1 MATKKKGPKTGTTR
15 KKSSTSKAKTSKKKI
30 TSKKSNNKVIQLQQN
45 SEKQFLNKEI
55 YAVGI
60 IGVSILL
67 FVCVIA
73 GENMGIIGNYVS
85 IFLRHT
91 FGVGAIALPIVLLVY
106 GIQMLRHME
115 DEDLKRKAII
125 FIGFFITLISLAH
138 TLRGWEPSSSLGD
151 YISKCYLNGSLKNG
165 GLIGAIFGGL
175 LGKILGQLGAYIV
188 LFAVLVMLF
197 IMATG
202 KSIMD
207 FLNGIGEFI
216 DGVRDNNDYEEE
228 YYELRTIKNDEKT
241 VSEKVED
248 IEDTDKKSEDESK
261 EEQKSEIEEDTD
273 DEVEE
278 ERDVRRTV
286 KRKGGFL
293 GLFKRREPVPE
304 KEEKYVPPVVTFEIG
319 EDDKDKEHNEELEL
333 DNCDVVNQRYN
344 YLHRPREFDESIPRL
359 RERVKQAQDAIARG
373 EEKQYVSQ
381 LLNGI
386 QTELD
391 KYSEKSD
398 EKSEE
403 SENVQSADT
412 SQVDADIPSL
422 KEEIKG
428 AGDIFMWDSPKT
440 DENEVQQNYDDV
452 QSVSEQPENTT
463 DFNVSFEP
471 QAENVSPEPH
481 VEYENVQHKSFEERN
496 SGISS
501 SVLEIS
507 PIEES
512 PDLETEKIALDAL
525 KSINKPSI
533 QIVSDDN
540 ESDVVAEKEAISF
553 ADPIRSRE
561 DENLSSSIEE
571 KEPKIFNKSENVEEN
586 ISDEVEEK
594 SSVPRSMFTE
604 SIFKTG
610 NSKNETSLAGK
621 NFSYSEPE
629 FIEAE
634 EEKKVSKLTNQA
646 EAVTI
651 PYQYPKIEFLA
662 KNPDENSSFTS
673 REEKMRK
680 VKKLEETLA
689 IFGVEAKVNNISQG
703 PAVTRFELTP
713 PVGVRVNKIE
723 GLADDIALALA
734 AKSIRIEAP
743 IPGMSAVGIEI
754 PNDKISNVFFREI
767 LQTEKFNSY
776 DGKIAFGMGKD
787 IAGNIVVSDISKM
800 PHLLIA
806 GATGSGKSVCVNTII
821 TSMLYKYSPDEVRLI
836 LVDPKVVE
844 LSVYNGIPHLL
855 IPVVTDPHKAAGAL
869 NWAVREMMR
878 RYDLFASTGSRKLE
892 AYNKNVDKEDRLP
905 QIVIIIDEL
914 ADLMMVAKKEVEDSI
929 VRLTQL
935 ARAAGIYLI
944 VATQRPSVNV
954 ITGLIKANIPSRIA
968 FKVSSPVDSRTILDC
983 SGAEKLLGRGD
994 MLFRSVSMDKPLRI
1008 QGAFVSDDEVEKI
1021 VDYIRVDESHYDQEI
1036 IKQLESS
1043 ASDGVTVSGGSGDGE
1058 DELTKQAI
1066 GFLVHSK
1073 KASISGLQRKFKI
1086 GYNRAANIIEDLEER
1101 GIVGPDNGGTKG
1113 REVLM
1118 SEYEYKEW
1126 LERNS

>member
-15 KKSSTSKAKTSKKKI
+15 KKSSTSKTKTS
-30 TSKKSNNKVIQLQQN
+30 SKKTTPKKNKVIKLQQN
-45 SEKQFLNKEI
+45 KEKQFLNKEI

-67 FVCVIA
+67 FVCVVA

-91 FGVGAIALPIVLLVY
+91 FGIGAIALPIVLLIY
-106 GIQMLRHME
+106 GVQMLRHME

-138 TLRGWEPSSSLGD
+138 TLKGWEPSSSLGD

-165 GLIGAIFGGL
+165 GLVGAIFGGL

-188 LFAVLVMLF
+188 LFAILVMLF

-202 KSIMD
+202 KSIME

-216 DGVRDNNDYEEE
+216 DGVRENNDYEEE
-228 YYELRTIKNDEKT
+228 YYELKAIREDEKA

-248 IEDTDKKSEDESK
+248 EDDTKEKTENKKDDGSSEV
-261 EEQKSEIEEDTD
+261 EEDASD
-273 DEVEE
+273 DVEE
-278 ERDVRRTV
+278 ERNTRKSV

-293 GLFKRREPVPE
+293 GLFKRREPVQE

-319 EDDKDKEHNEELEL
+319 EYNKNEEHNEELEL

-359 RERVKQAQDAIARG
+359 RERVKQAQEAIARG
-373 EEKQYVSQ
+373 EEKQYVSKI
-381 LLNGI
+381 LNGI

-412 SQVDADIPSL
+412 SQIDADIPSL

-428 AGDIFMWDSPKT
+428 AGDIFMWDNPKT
-440 DENEVQQNYDDV
+440 EEKEQTYDNV
-452 QSVSEQPENTT
+452 QSFSEQPENNI
-463 DFNVSFEP
+463 DFGFSSEP
-471 QAENVSPEPH
+471 QNDYADIQHSAVEEN
-481 VEYENVQHKSFEERN
+481 NG
-496 SGISS
+496 GISS
-501 SVLEIS
+501 GVLEIT
-507 PIEES
+507 PIEEN
-512 PDLETEKIALDAL
+512 PDLDTEKIALDAL

-533 QIVSDDN
+533 QIISDDN
-540 ESDVVAEKEAISF
+540 ANDAIDDKEAINF
-553 ADPIRSRE
+553 ADPIRSSE
-561 DENLSSSIEE
+561 DAILSNNIEE
-571 KEPKIFNKSENVEEN
+571 KEPKIFNESENVEEN

-604 SIFKTG
+604 SIFKSG
-610 NSKNETSLAGK
+610 DSKNETSLAGK

-892 AYNKNVDKEDRLP
+892 AYNKNVAKEDRLP

-1021 VDYIRVDESHYDQEI
+1021 VDYIKVDESHYDQEI

-1043 ASDGVTVSGGSGDGE
+1043 SSDGVTVSGGSGDGE

>member
-15 KKSSTSKAKTSKKKI
+15 KKSSTSKAKTS
-30 TSKKSNNKVIQLQQN
+30 SKKTTPKKNKVIKLQQN
-45 SEKQFLNKEI
+45 KEKQFLNKEI

-67 FVCVIA
+67 FVCVVA

-91 FGVGAIALPIVLLVY
+91 FGIGAIALPIVLLIY
-106 GIQMLRHME
+106 GVQMLRHME

-138 TLRGWEPSSSLGD
+138 TLKGWEPSSSLGD

-165 GLIGAIFGGL
+165 GLVGAIFGGL

-188 LFAVLVMLF
+188 LFAILVMLF

-202 KSIMD
+202 KSIME

-216 DGVRDNNDYEEE
+216 DGVRENNDYEEE
-228 YYELRTIKNDEKT
+228 YYELKAIREDEKA

-248 IEDTDKKSEDESK
+248 EDDT
-261 EEQKSEIEEDTD
+261 EEQTENKKDDGSSEVEEDAS

-278 ERDVRRTV
+278 ERDTRKSV

-293 GLFKRREPVPE
+293 GLFKRREPVQE

-319 EDDKDKEHNEELEL
+319 EYNKNEEHNEELEL

-359 RERVKQAQDAIARG
+359 RERVKQAQEAIARG
-373 EEKQYVSQ
+373 EEKQYVSKI
-381 LLNGI
+381 LNGI

-412 SQVDADIPSL
+412 SQIDADIPSL

-428 AGDIFMWDSPKT
+428 AGDIFMWDNPKT
-440 DENEVQQNYDDV
+440 EEKEQTYDNV
-452 QSVSEQPENTT
+452 QSFSEQPENNI
-463 DFNVSFEP
+463 DFGSEP
-471 QAENVSPEPH
+471 QNDYADIQHSAVEEN
-481 VEYENVQHKSFEERN
+481 NG
-496 SGISS
+496 GISS
-501 SVLEIS
+501 GVLEIT

-512 PDLETEKIALDAL
+512 PDLGTEKIALDAL

-533 QIVSDDN
+533 QIISDDN
-540 ESDVVAEKEAISF
+540 ANDAIDDKEAINF
-553 ADPIRSRE
+553 ADPIRSSE
-561 DENLSSSIEE
+561 DAILSNNIEE
-571 KEPKIFNKSENVEEN
+571 KEPKIFNESENVEEN

-604 SIFKTG
+604 SIFKSG
-610 NSKNETSLAGK
+610 DSINETSLAGK

-892 AYNKNVDKEDRLP
+892 AYNKNVAKEDRLP

-1043 ASDGVTVSGGSGDGE
+1043 SSDGVTVSGGSGDGE